1 MKNIF
6 IISLVVIAIGYM
18 FVLMKDRFDTIKETN
33 KKIAQQKN

>member
-18 FVLMKDRFDTIKETN
+18 FVLMKDRFDAIKETN